1 MKNNLLIALLLS
13 VFMTLSNVMPLNV
26 LAKETTQKNGESSR
40 QNTTIQKTN
49 DTYAI
54 DLSGKGLTNKELWDF
69 FTDKAI
75 DTEYITDLDISGNN
89 LSGKLD
95 FTNFGRLLCLNC
107 SNNQIEEL
115 EVTYTAI
122 LRMNCSH
129 NRMKQLNAPTS
140 IKENIKGVLTQNP
153 YATNRFQIENDFTNQ
168 NVSVIAKKGV
178 TVIPLSDN
186 FPGIEPSK
194 MNIISGAKKSQNADQ
209 LYDVNGDQF
218 IYQYTISN
226 DDEINKKYSLD
237 VNVHVDREGE
247 VSSFDN
253 GSINIAD
260 DVANGLVGK
269 QDSSDTESI
278 HRLYNPNS
286 GEHFYTSNTEE
297 RDYLVNVGWR
307 SEGVGWVAPTIS
319 MAPVYR
325 LYNPNAGDHH
335 YTLDSNERNDLQKY
349 GWRYEG
355 ISFYSDEYHTVP
367 LYRQYNPNA
376 ISGAHNFTTDKYE
389 NDYLISVG
397 WRAEKIGWYALS
409 KQ

>member
-1 MKNNLLIALLLS
+1 
-13 VFMTLSNVMPLNV
+13 
-26 LAKETTQKNGESSR
+26 
-40 QNTTIQKTN
+40 
-49 DTYAI
+49 
-54 DLSGKGLTNKELWDF
+54 
-69 FTDKAI
+69 
-75 DTEYITDLDISGNN
+75 
-89 LSGKLD
+89 
-95 FTNFGRLLCLNC
+95 
-107 SNNQIEEL
+107 
-115 EVTYTAI
+115 
-122 LRMNCSH
+122 
-129 NRMKQLNAPTS
+129 
-140 IKENIKGVLTQNP
+140 
-153 YATNRFQIENDFTNQ
+153 
-168 NVSVIAKKGV
+168 
-178 TVIPLSDN
+178 
-186 FPGIEPSK
+186 
-194 MNIISGAKKSQNADQ
+194 MNIISGAKKSQNVDQ
-209 LYDVNGDQF
+209 LYDVKGDQF
-218 IYQYTISN
+218 IYQYSISN

-355 ISFYSDEYHTVP
+355 ISFYSDEFQTIP

-376 ISGAHNFTTDKYE
+376 VAGAHNFTTDKYE

-397 WRAEKIGWYALS
+397 WHPEKIGWYALS
-409 KQ
+409 K

>member
-89 LSGKLD
+89 LSGKWD
-95 FTNFGRLLCLNC
+95 FTDFDNLLFLDC
-107 SNNQIEEL
+107 SNNQIEDL
-115 EVTYTAI
+115 NVSNNFI
-122 LRMNCSH
+122 LRMNCS
-129 NRMKQLNAPTS
+129 NNKLKQLNGVNSVATKEDTLSFPTNHF
-140 IKENIKGVLTQNP
+140 NIT
-153 YATNRFQIENDFTNQ
+153 NDFSNQ
-168 NVSVIAKKGV
+168 NVNIQVKKGV
-178 TVIPLSDN
+178 TTITFNDY
-186 FPGIEPSK
+186 FPGIEPGK
-194 MNIISGAKKSQNADQ
+194 MDITSGQEISQNTNQIFGVNVNQ
-209 LYDVNGDQF
+209 LRYK
-218 IYQYTISN
+218 YQISN
-226 DDEINKKYSLD
+226 NEDVYKRYSLD
-237 VNVHVDREGE
+237 VNVHIDRTDES
-247 VSSFDN
+247 SSFTNDP
-253 GSINIAD
+253 INIAD

-335 YTLDSNERNDLQKY
+335 YTLDANERNDLQKY

-355 ISFYSDEYHTVP
+355 ISFYSDEYQTVP

-376 ISGAHNFTTDKYE
+376 VAGAHNFTTDKYE

-397 WRAEKIGWYALS
+397 WHPEKIGWYALS
-409 KQ
+409 K

>member
-1 MKNNLLIALLLS
+1 MKKHLLTALLLS
-13 VFMTLSNVMPLNV
+13 VFMSVSSVMPLRV
-26 LAKETTQKNGESSR
+26 IAKESNQSNVEASPVPLVIDKGNG
-40 QNTTIQKTN
+40 
-49 DTYAI
+49 TYAI
-54 DLSGKGLTNKELWDF
+54 DLSGQGLTKEEQLWDYF
-69 FTDKAI
+69 KKNKI
-75 DTEYITDLDISGNN
+75 HPESITDLNISRNRISGELDLNN
-89 LSGKLD
+89 LTRLYFLD
-95 FTNFGRLLCLNC
+95 C
-107 SNNQIEEL
+107 SDNQIEVLDVE
-115 EVTYTAI
+115 YTPLVRI
-122 LRMNCSH
+122 NCSH
-129 NRMKQLNAPTS
+129 NNMKQLNIPS
-140 IKENIKGVLTQNP
+140 WILTD
-153 YATNRFQIENDFTNQ
+153 ENDQDFPRNIFDIKNDFSDQNVHIRANKGANTISFHENFPNNDPVRMKYKSEVKNSDISDQILNINSDQFSYKYEMSTNPAVNNKYLLDVTVHLDREESSSSFTNDP
-168 NVSVIAKKGV
+168 V
-178 TVIPLSDN
+178 
-186 FPGIEPSK
+186 
-194 MNIISGAKKSQNADQ
+194 
-209 LYDVNGDQF
+209 
-218 IYQYTISN
+218 
-226 DDEINKKYSLD
+226 
-237 VNVHVDREGE
+237 
-247 VSSFDN
+247 
-253 GSINIAD
+253 NIAD

-269 QDSSDTESI
+269 QDSSDTKSI

-335 YTLDSNERNDLQKY
+335 YTLDANERNDLQKY